1 MTMRIPILIL
11 AMIALTGCTRLI
23 RFETSPVGLETYIW
37 GRDGYGKLGT
47 TPFEWRMSEGGDFN
61 FAFVERRSKR
71 IAYVTLPVDPATT
84 AILPDD
90 NAIKISWCD
99 FNRVSR
105 EFIDVDR
112 MILEHEIRIGMSK
125 DEVRKSWGEPSTIN
139 TTTTAEGRRE
149 QWVYRDRAYN
159 TGLAYFEGDKLV
171 TIQD

>member
-1 MTMRIPILIL
+1 MRIPSFLL
-11 AMIALTGCTRLI
+11 ALIALTGCARLI
-23 RFETSPVGLETYIW
+23 RFETSPLGLETYIW
-37 GRDGYGKLGT
+37 GWNGYKKLGT
-47 TPFEWRMSEGGDFN
+47 SPFEWRMNEGGDFD
-61 FAFVERRSKR
+61 FAFVDRRSKR
-71 IAYVTLPVDPATT
+71 IAYVTIPVEPATT

-139 TTTTAEGRRE
+139 ATTTAAGPRE
-149 QWVYRDRAYN
+149 QWVYRDRAC
-159 TGLAYFEGDKLV
+159 TGLASFEGDKLV